1 MILVIKLGG
10 KVLEEEKAR
19 LHLCEQVGV
28 LARQGHRIVVVHGGG
43 KQVTD
48 LSMRLG
54 IPVIQYQGRRVTDEA
69 TLQVVN
75 MVLSAI
81 NGELTA
87 ALISRRVAAIGMAS
101 FEGNLLRCCKRPPVT
116 LCIEGKDRTV
126 DFGLVADVEET
137 NPRFLFQLWELGL
150 VPVISCLCVDAQG
163 QILNLN
169 ADTVA
174 CELAV
179 TLEAARLISVSDV
192 DGVYLDPLDPSTRV
206 PELEAEQARAHLERG
221 WLKEGMVAK
230 VETAL
235 EALER
240 GVTSVRVVSGLTE
253 NGLLEGLEGRGGTRL
268 VSSKVSCTT
277 SMVSSKTQ
285 GMRG

>member
-10 KVLEEEKAR
+10 KVLEEEKPR
-19 LHLCEQVGV
+19 LRLCEQIGV
-28 LARQGHRIVVVHGGG
+28 LAHQGHRIVVVHGGG

-48 LSMRLG
+48 LSTRLG
-54 IPVIQYQGRRVTDEA
+54 IPVIQYQGRRVTNEA
-69 TLQVVN
+69 TLQVVK

-87 ALISRRVAAIGMAS
+87 ALISRRVAAVGMAG

-116 LCIEGKDRTV
+116 LRIDGKDQAV
-126 DFGLVADVEET
+126 DFGLVAEVEET
-137 NPRFLFQLWELGL
+137 DPHFLFQLWELGL
-150 VPVISCLCVDAQG
+150 VPVVSCLCADAQG

-206 PELEAEQARAHLERG
+206 SELEAERAREHLERG
-221 WLKEGMVAK
+221 QLKEGMVAK

-235 EALER
+235 KALER

-253 NGLLEGLEGRGGTRL
+253 NGLLEGLEGKGGTRL
-268 VSSKVSCTT
+268 VSSKASG
-277 SMVSSKTQ
+277 SGLLVSSKT
-285 GMRG
+285 

>member
-10 KVLEEEKAR
+10 KVLEKEKPR
-19 LHLCEQVGV
+19 LRLCEQIGV
-28 LARQGHRIVVVHGGG
+28 LAHQGHRIVVVHGGG

-48 LSMRLG
+48 LSTRLG
-54 IPVIQYQGRRVTDEA
+54 IPVIQYQGRRVTNEA
-69 TLQVVN
+69 TLQVVK

-87 ALISRRVAAIGMAS
+87 ALISRRVAAVGMAG
-101 FEGNLLRCCKRPPVT
+101 FEGNLLRCRKRPPVT
-116 LCIEGKDRTV
+116 LCIDGKDQAV
-126 DFGLVADVEET
+126 DFGLVAEVEET
-137 NPRFLFQLWELGL
+137 DPHFLFQLWELGL
-150 VPVISCLCVDAQG
+150 VPVVSCLCADAQG

-206 PELEAEQARAHLERG
+206 SELEAERAREHLERG
-221 WLKEGMVAK
+221 QLKEGMVAK

-235 EALER
+235 KALER

-253 NGLLEGLEGRGGTRL
+253 NGLLEGLEGKGGTRL
-268 VSSKVSCTT
+268 VSSKASG
-277 SMVSSKTQ
+277 SGLLVSSKT
-285 GMRG
+285 